1 MIPIEG
7 KTVLITGASSGI
19 GRAAAAQLK
28 DMGANVVLIGRNPE
42 RTKAAAEELGAPY
55 FLADFAKLDEVRRL
69 AAQLREACPK
79 IDVLLNN
86 AGGIFGKQREI
97 TVDGFE
103 RTFQVCYLSA
113 FLLTGLLFDRLIES
127 KATVVNT
134 SSVAAQI
141 MSRLDVD
148 DLNLAKRYDPYRAYG
163 NAKLEMTLFAKEFQR
178 RYGRTGVSMASFHP
192 GVVTTNF
199 TSESDGP
206 LRALYKTA
214 LRADGLRRLAGMLT
228 PEEGADTA
236 VWLASTQPG
245 VDWQP
250 GNYFVKRRI
259 AKTHRLAYDPAVA
272 RSLWTQSEKLVAFSY
287 PKL

>member
-1 MIPIEG
+1 MEG

-19 GRAAAAQLK
+19 GRAAAVQLK
-28 DMGANVVLIGRNPE
+28 EMGANVVLIGRNPE
-42 RTKAAAEELGAPY
+42 RTAAAAEELDAPY
-55 FLADFAKLDEVRRL
+55 FLADFSRLGEVRAL
-69 AAQLREACPK
+69 AAQLRETCPR

-97 TVDGFE
+97 TADGFE
-103 RTFQVCYLSA
+103 RTFQVCFLSA
-113 FLLTGLLFDRLIES
+113 FLLTGLLFDRLLES
-127 KATVVNT
+127 GATVVNT
-134 SSVAAQI
+134 SSVAAQL

-148 DLNLAKRYDPYRAYG
+148 DLNLARHYDPYRAYG

-178 RYGRTGVSMASFHP
+178 RYGHTGVSMASFHP

-199 TSESDGP
+199 TSESDGM

-214 LRADGLRRLAGMLT
+214 LRADRLRKLAGMLT
-228 PEEGADTA
+228 PEEGAETA

-250 GNYFVKRRI
+250 GNYYVKRKI
-259 AKTHRLAYDPAVA
+259 AKTHRLADDPAAA
-272 RSLWTQSEKLVAFSY
+272 RSLWIQSEKMIGFSY

>member
-28 DMGANVVLIGRNPE
+28 EQGANVVLIGRNPE
-42 RTKAAAEELGAPY
+42 RTKAAAEELGAPF
-55 FLADFAKLDEVRRL
+55 FLADFSTLSEVRAL
-69 AAQLREACPK
+69 AEQLREACPR

-86 AGGIFGKQREI
+86 AGGFFRKQREI
-97 TVDGFE
+97 TVDGCE

-113 FLLTGLLFDRLIES
+113 FLLTGLLLDRLAECRAII
-127 KATVVNT
+127 VNT

-141 MSRLDVD
+141 MSSLDVD
-148 DLNLAKRYDPYRAYG
+148 DLNLAKHYDPYRAYG

-178 RYGRTGVSMASFHP
+178 RYGHTGMAMASFHP

-199 TSESDGP
+199 TSESDG
-206 LRALYKTA
+206 LIRGLYKTA
-214 LRADGLRRLAGMLT
+214 LRAEHLRKLAGMIT

-250 GNYFVKRRI
+250 GNYYVKRRI
-259 AKTHRLAYDPAVA
+259 AKTHRLADDRFVA
-272 RSLWTQSEKLVAFSY
+272 GSLWIQSEKLIGFTY